1 MEYSFLGDHVETKT
15 VRMLNGE
22 ILEIHLNPFNFQ
34 GGKDELREVSQIIS
48 ETMKDI
54 RPHRIHVVKAESQDA
69 YDYACLIVPPS
80 IDHLV
85 KHVTPDQIVI
95 RIQSNAHMSDLI
107 DYTNNTND
115 RVYHRMV
122 LHVSG
127 VSGVSDLSQFGEQLS
142 RHFPAYEME
151 WNISDDDSGNNTLL
165 SIMSAPFSTVFKF
178 TVNQPITLVGM
189 EILYG
194 GWSNLS
200 ELCIPFD
207 ASMITNVM
215 GWEQVVTRS
224 SIDTLVILY
233 NLRCPYSFREFFS
246 YLRQWRQFACSVN
259 NLPNQHV
266 IRLVVLNRIKLDT

>member
-1 MEYSFLGDHVETKT
+1 MEYSFLGDHVETRT

-34 GGKDELREVSQIIS
+34 GGKDEIQEVSQIIA
-48 ETMKDI
+48 ETLKDI
-54 RPHRIHVVKAESQDA
+54 RPHRIHVVKTENQDT
-69 YDYACLIVPPS
+69 YNYSCLIVPPS

-85 KHVTPDQIVI
+85 KHVTPDHIII
-95 RIQSNAHMSDLI
+95 RIQSNADMADLL
-107 DYTNNTND
+107 DTRKMND
-115 RVYHRMV
+115 TVYHRMV
-122 LHVSG
+122 LHVSCNLG
-127 VSGVSDLSQFGEQLS
+127 DLSQFGEQLS

-151 WNISDDDSGNNTLL
+151 WNISDDNSGIL
-165 SIMSAPFSTVFKF
+165 SIISAAQFSTVFKF
-178 TVNQPITLVGM
+178 TVNVPITLAGM

-259 NLPNQHV
+259 NLPNQHILRV
-266 IRLVVLNRIKLDT
+266 VVLNRIKLDT